1 MIKSGGSEAEEIDV
15 AVVAAV
21 VDSDDVVVNAGG
33 GWKDGGA

>member
-1 MIKSGGSEAEEIDV
+1 MIRSGGRVAEETDV

-33 GWKDGGA
+33 G